1 VHGTLHS
8 HNPATADRKDEAITM
23 EPFERFK
30 AILRMPSPSQLA
42 AMFAAADKRLLRDV
56 SKRVHLGLSGHDVTE
71 EQATVVLKACLALRN
86 GEYLLKLVFGLTEPV
101 AETAGKLLGDSF
113 SEPTQDDLDGLT
125 PKLVRQH
132 GRLLT
137 MLYYARVIAGDNP
150 ASSMLEQYFRPD
162 GLFEVKADDSKPI
175 PLPKPKSRAA
185 DPATKELRKQRKT
198 QRKKQAAVVKPAV
211 RKKRI
216 KSEPKVEPKP
226 TAKSSTKPESTSVIE
241 QKRLEH
247 PHVERRAGLSAT
259 DQSRGSVIHAYIA
272 FDSANPEA
280 GGKWRPC
287 VVIAAGPK
295 AFLVRACYSKSRKY
309 AKLWRSVLLDDW
321 KDAGLRVESYVG
333 PNRDVVPRKNATIIG
348 QLTVRDWNK
357 VCRGEVNQ
365 EGDL

>member
-1 VHGTLHS
+1 
-8 HNPATADRKDEAITM
+8 M
-23 EPFERFK
+23 EPLERFK
-30 AILRMPSPSQLA
+30 AILRMPNPGQLA
-42 AMFAAADKRLLRDV
+42 AMFATGDKRLLWEV
-56 SKRVHLGLSGHDVTE
+56 AKRVHLSFSGHDVTE
-71 EQATVVLKACLALRN
+71 EQATAVLKACLALRN

-101 AETAGKLLGDSF
+101 SETAEKLLGDAF

-137 MLYYARVIAGDNP
+137 MLYYARVAAGDFP
-150 ASSMLEQYFRPD
+150 ASSMLEQYFEPD

-198 QRKKQAAVVKPAV
+198 HHKKQVAVVKPTV
-211 RKKRI
+211 RKKRV
-216 KSEPKVEPKP
+216 KSKPKVELKP
-226 TAKSSTKPESTSVIE
+226 TAKSSTKPESKNVIE

-247 PHVERRAGLSAT
+247 PHVERGAGLSAA
-259 DQSRGSVIHAYIA
+259 DQLRGSVIQAYIA
-272 FDSANPEA
+272 YDSANPEA
-280 GGKWRPC
+280 GGKSRPC

-309 AKLWRSVLLDDW
+309 AKFWRSVLLDDW
-321 KDAGLRVESYVG
+321 KDAGLRVGSFVG
-333 PNRDVVPRKNATIIG
+333 PNRDLVPRKNAKIIG